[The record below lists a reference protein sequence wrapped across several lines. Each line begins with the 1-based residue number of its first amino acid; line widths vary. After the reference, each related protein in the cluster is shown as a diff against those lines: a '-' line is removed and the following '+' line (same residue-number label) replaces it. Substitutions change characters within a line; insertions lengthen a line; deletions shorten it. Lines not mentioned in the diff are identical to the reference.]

1 MIRVLLVDDHPVVRA
16 GLRAVL
22 DKEDDIDVI
31 GDVGD
36 AASAIATI
44 ERLEPAV
51 VVLDL
56 HLGVG
61 PGGIDVLRHLRS
73 QQVSVRILV
82 VTVFDNDVDI
92 DTAMSE
98 GASGYILKDAPEG
111 DLVRAVRAVAAGQH
125 PLDPRV
131 AARVV
136 SKSLHDPDTPSPREL
151 EVLAAVAEGLDNATI
166 ARRLFIS
173 QATVKSHLASLF
185 VKLGVNSRTGAVAE
199 ARRRSHLR

>member
-1 MIRVLLVDDHPVVRA
+1 VIRVVLVDDHPVVRA

-22 DKEDDIDVI
+22 DKEDDIDVV

-36 AASAIATI
+36 AASAIATF
-44 ERLEPAV
+44 EPLQPDV

-56 HLGVG
+56 RLGDG
-61 PGGIDVLRHLRS
+61 PGGVDVLRHLRL
-73 QQVSVRILV
+73 QQTSARTLV

-92 DTAMSE
+92 DTAMVE
-98 GASGYILKDAPEG
+98 GAAGYLLKDAPEG

-125 PLDPRV
+125 PLDPRI

-151 EVLAAVAEGLDNATI
+151 EVLAAVAEGHDNATI
-166 ARRLFIS
+166 ARDLYIS

>member
-1 MIRVLLVDDHPVVRA
+1 MIRVLLVDDHPIVRA

-22 DKEDDIDVI
+22 DKEDDIDVV

-36 AASAIATI
+36 AASAIATV
-44 ERLEPAV
+44 ELLQPDV

-56 HLGVG
+56 HLGDG
-61 PGGIDVLRHLRS
+61 PGGIDVLRHLRL
-73 QQVSVRILV
+73 QQTSARTLV

-92 DTAMSE
+92 DSAMTE
-98 GASGYILKDAPEG
+98 GAAGYLLKDAPEG
-111 DLVRAVRAVAAGQH
+111 DLVRAVRAAAVGQH
-125 PLDPRV
+125 PLDPRI

-136 SKSLHDPDTPSPREL
+136 SKSRHDPDTPSAREL

-166 ARRLFIS
+166 GRRLYIS
-173 QATVKSHLASLF
+173 QATVKSHLASVF
-185 VKLGVNSRTGAVAE
+185 VKLGVNSRTGALAE

>member
-1 MIRVLLVDDHPVVRA
+1 VIRVVLVDDHPVVRA

-22 DKEDDIDVI
+22 DKEDDIDVV

-36 AASAIATI
+36 AASAIATF
-44 ERLEPAV
+44 EPLQPDV

-56 HLGVG
+56 HLGDG
-61 PGGIDVLRHLRS
+61 PGGVDVLRHLRL
-73 QQVSVRILV
+73 QQTSARTLV

-92 DTAMSE
+92 DTAMVE
-98 GASGYILKDAPEG
+98 GAAGYLLKDAPEG

-125 PLDPRV
+125 PLDPRI

-151 EVLAAVAEGLDNATI
+151 EVLAAVAEGHDNATI
-166 ARRLFIS
+166 ARDLYIS

>member
-1 MIRVLLVDDHPVVRA
+1 MIRVVLVDDHPVVRA

-22 DKEDDIDVI
+22 DKEDDIDVV

-36 AASAIATI
+36 AASAIATF
-44 ERLEPAV
+44 EPLQPDV

-56 HLGVG
+56 RLGDG
-61 PGGIDVLRHLRS
+61 PGGVDVLRHLRL
-73 QQVSVRILV
+73 QQTSARTLV
-82 VTVFDNDVDI
+82 VTVFDNDADI
-92 DTAMSE
+92 DTAMVE
-98 GASGYILKDAPEG
+98 GAAGYLLKDAPEG

-125 PLDPRV
+125 PLDPRI

-151 EVLAAVAEGLDNATI
+151 EVLAAVAEGHDNATI
-166 ARRLFIS
+166 ARDLYIS

>member
-22 DKEDDIDVI
+22 DQEQDIDVV

-36 AASAIATI
+36 SASAIATI
-44 ERLEPAV
+44 ERLEPDV

-56 HLGVG
+56 HLGNG
-61 PGGIDVLRHLRS
+61 PSGIDVLRHVRS
-73 QQVSVRILV
+73 HETSARILI

-92 DTAMSE
+92 DTAMTE
-98 GASGYILKDAPEG
+98 GAAGYLLKDAPEG
-111 DLVRAVRAVAAGQH
+111 DLVSAVRAVAAGQR
-125 PLDPRV
+125 PLDPRI
-131 AARVV
+131 AGRVV
-136 SKSLHDPDTPSPREL
+136 SRSLRDPDTPSAREL
-151 EVLAAVAEGLDNATI
+151 EVLAAVAEGHDNAAI
-166 ARRLFIS
+166 ARNLYIS